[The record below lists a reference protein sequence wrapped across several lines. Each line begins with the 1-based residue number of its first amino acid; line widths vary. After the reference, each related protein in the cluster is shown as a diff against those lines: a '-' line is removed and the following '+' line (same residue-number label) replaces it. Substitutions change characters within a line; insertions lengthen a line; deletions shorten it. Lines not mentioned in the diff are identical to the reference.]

1 MSHFP
6 KKGEELS
13 FVQSLEL
20 ANQIYPD
27 PENPFSG
34 IFNCLIGT

>member
-20 ANQIYPD
+20 VNQIYPD
-27 PENPFSG
+27 PEKSF
-34 IFNCLIGT
+34 